1 MSGYVEMTAQLGSA
15 RSASGSGAMTLAQ
28 ALSLEP
34 LSEASVVAGASGVG
48 RDVRWA
54 DVVDIPDPLPWVG
67 QGQLLLTTGIS
78 WPREDE
84 QQRQLIRE
92 LARRNLAGVLLAVPH
107 YLEHFP
113 PAAKEQADREGLPLV
128 EIPWEVPFNS
138 VTKAVNSAIM
148 LEQLRVIEQSA
159 VIHRELTKAAVTAG
173 SLQDLVD
180 TLGSLIHRDITLE
193 DPDGRLLAH
202 WSATTEPD
210 PVRQATLAKGR
221 TPGPVLRH
229 LQSAGHLDRVRNSP
243 GPVRI
248 PASPELDLASRVVC
262 PIWLRGEFLGTVW
275 IVEGRDELSEL
286 HLRAA
291 EHAATVAALHI
302 AGQREVAM
310 VELRLGASFLDALLE
325 GRVESG
331 AYSHE
336 RARLLGFEIDAKY
349 RVGVAA
355 LPARLPLSRED
366 VLRRDRLAERVRQL
380 LSARGGVAVTSS
392 RLNRVIFLVPAAG
405 GRASAFPSLSGC
417 ALALGREHPGTAGVR
432 RSYREALS
440 ILDQVPAGEVRQ
452 YEEMLIERVLGGDL
466 EARDAFLDQ
475 LFGPLR
481 RARGGGVLLTTLV
494 ALADDGFHQRHT
506 ATRLHV
512 HPNTLRYRL
521 DRAADLLKADLTA
534 PEWRFQLQL
543 AARLMSL
550 GHNPQE

>member
-1 MSGYVEMTAQLGSA
+1 MESA
-15 RSASGSGAMTLAQ
+15 RPGSSAGAMSLAQ
-28 ALSLEP
+28 ALALEP
-34 LSEASVVAGASGVG
+34 LREASVVAGQAGLG
-48 RDVRWA
+48 RDIRWA

-67 QGQLLLTTGIS
+67 PGQLLLTTGIS
-78 WPREDE
+78 WPTDDE
-84 QQRQLIRE
+84 QQRRLIRD
-92 LARRNLAGVLLAVPH
+92 LAASDLAGVVLAVPK
-107 YLEHFP
+107 YLRHFP
-113 PAAKEQADREGLPLV
+113 PAARDQADQARLPLV

-138 VTKAVNSAIM
+138 VTRAINSTIM

-180 TLGSLIHRDITLE
+180 TLGSLIQRDITLE

-202 WSATTEPD
+202 WNASPESD
-210 PVRQATLAKGR
+210 RVRRATLEKGR
-221 TPGPVLRH
+221 TPDPVLRH

-248 PASPELDLASRVVC
+248 PANPDLDLAGRVVC

-302 AGQREVAM
+302 ASQRQVAM
-310 VELRLGASFLDALLE
+310 AELRLGASFLDALLE
-325 GRVESG
+325 GRVDAG
-331 AYSHE
+331 AYSQE
-336 RARLLGFEIDAKY
+336 RARLLGFEIDSRY

-366 VLRRDRLAERVRQL
+366 VQRRDRLADRVRQL
-380 LSARGGVAVTSS
+380 LTTRGGVAVTSS
-392 RLNRVIFLVPAAG
+392 RLNRVIFLVPAAAG
-405 GRASAFPSLSGC
+405 GPFAFPSLPGC
-417 ALALGREHPGTAGVR
+417 SLALGREHPGTAGVT

-440 ILDQVPAGEVRQ
+440 ILDQVPPGEVRR

-466 EARDAFLDQ
+466 DAREAFLDQ
-475 LFGPLR
+475 LFGPLQ
-481 RARGGGVLLTTLV
+481 RARGGGVLLSTLV
-494 ALADDGFHQRHT
+494 ALAEDGFHQRRT
-506 ATRLHV
+506 ASRLHV

-521 DRAADLLKADLTA
+521 DRASDLLKADLNT

-543 AARLMSL
+543 AARIMSL
-550 GHNPQE
+550 GHNSQG